1 MKAERQISEKIQAH
15 GSLESVG
22 VLGLLQELTVLQR
35 QWDKEG
41 KEDCSKFLWVGNVIP
56 FS

>member
-1 MKAERQISEKIQAH
+1 MKAEGQISEKTQTH

-22 VLGLLQELTVLQR
+22 VWGMLQELAVLQR

-41 KEDCSKFLWVGNVIP
+41 KEDFPKFLWVWNVIP

>member
-15 GSLESVG
+15 GSLETVG